1 MDSKTLTNFRYKTII
16 FVFFTMHFW
25 PFLINA
31 QTPDNY
37 KQQVER
43 LQQLIAKSAN
53 DTSKVAL
60 YNDLANVHLKYNGE
74 AQLLETAEQGLTLAR
89 KLDFPIGILKMN
101 LHKAIAI
108 DIMGQAD
115 NALSLYNEGLEM
127 ALDQDEKN
135 LVAVYYINIGICH
148 YFIGDLELALKNYLL
163 AYDMHQYLEKDE
175 LGRLLNNIAIIYRHQ
190 KDYERAEEIYLKSY
204 ELKGEIQDSL
214 GMSASLYNLG
224 LVYNEIEGKKHL
236 AISTLK
242 RSQRLYDLLGAK
254 YDAATC
260 DIALGKVYYHLDSLA
275 MAKEKLTNAWNYL
288 EATPGLHL
296 DDKISTLGLLGEVAL
311 KEHNYKKAEAHIET
325 AMNLLTT
332 SDQRKDHLKFL
343 LDLSIVKDQLGKN
356 AEAYSLLKEA
366 YALNDTFTE
375 TVRLQSMEEMQAKF
389 DVKEKENELVISEL
403 KLDKRTRQRNIF
415 LFGASGLALFAMIV
429 FFLLRHR
436 IRANKQIAAQNQILQ
451 EQKITELRQQN
462 KLLSLNSMIE
472 GQEAERMRI
481 AKDLHDSLGGL
492 LSTVKAHFTTIQNEI
507 SQLTKLN
514 ITHKTNE
521 LIDEA
526 CVEVR
531 RISHNMI
538 PHALTLSGLAVALED
553 MADGLRTE
561 GYQVDLDIQNFS
573 SEIEKTKQ
581 AMLFR
586 LVQEV
591 VSNIRKHANAK
602 QILIQI
608 IGGNEGM
615 SIIIEDDGDGF
626 DFDKAITSGG
636 VGLKSIN
643 SRVEFLNGTI
653 DWDTNS
659 GEGTTITINIP
670 TV

>member
-1 MDSKTLTNFRYKTII
+1 MSFLQCIFLLLTANSQ
-16 FVFFTMHFW
+16 
-25 PFLINA
+25 A
-31 QTPDNY
+31 QDNPN
-37 KQQVER
+37 QQIER
-43 LQQLIAKSAN
+43 LQQRIAKSPN

-60 YNDLANVHLKYNGE
+60 YNDLANVHLKFNNE
-74 AQLLETAEQGLTLAR
+74 AQLLRTAEEGLALAR
-89 KLDFPIGILKMN
+89 KLDFTMGILKLN
-101 LHKAIAI
+101 LHKAIAV

-127 ALDQDEKN
+127 ALDLDEKN
-135 LVAVYYINIGICH
+135 LVAVYYINIGICY
-148 YFIGDLELALKNYLL
+148 YFIGDLDLALKNYLL
-163 AYDMHQYLEKDE
+163 AYDMHEHLEKDE
-175 LGRLLNNIAIIYRHQ
+175 LGRLLNNIAIIYRRQ

-204 ELKGEIQDSL
+204 ELKSEIHDSL
-214 GMSASLYNLG
+214 GMSASLMNLG
-224 LVYNEIEGKKHL
+224 LVYNEIKGKQPL
-236 AISTLK
+236 AVSTLK
-242 RSQRLYDLLGAK
+242 KSRKLYNLLGAK
-254 YDAATC
+254 YHAATC
-260 DIALGKVYYHLDSLA
+260 DVALGKVYYHLDSLA
-275 MAKEKLTNAWNYL
+275 MAKEKLVKAWDYF
-288 EATPGLHL
+288 EETPSLHL
-296 DDKISTLGLLGEVAL
+296 DDKISTLGLLGEVAI
-311 KEHNYKKAEAHIET
+311 KENDHKKAETYIET
-325 AMNLLTT
+325 ALNLLTT

-343 LDLSIVKDQLGKN
+343 YDLSIVKDKLGKDE
-356 AEAYSLLKEA
+356 EAYSLLKEA
-366 YALNDTFTE
+366 YALNDTLTE

-415 LFGASGLALFAMIV
+415 LFGTSGLALFALVV

-436 IRANKQIAAQNQILQ
+436 IRANKQIAAQNEILQ
-451 EQKITELRQQN
+451 EQKITELQQQN

-553 MADGLRTE
+553 LVDGLRTE

-573 SEIEKTKQ
+573 GKIEKTKQ

-608 IGGNEGM
+608 LGGKEGM

-626 DFDKAITSGG
+626 DFDKAISSGG
-636 VGLKSIN
+636 MGLKSIN
-643 SRVEFLNGTI
+643 SRVEFLNGSI

-670 TV
+670 EV